1 MRFQIILTTILA
13 TATIASAQ
21 GVGGAISSAISGA
34 ASVGGVITSGAAGA
48 ASSKYPFYQNI

>member
-21 GVGGAISSAISGA
+21 GLGGAISSAVSGA
-34 ASVGGVITSGAAGA
+34 ASVGGDITSGVGGV
-48 ASSKYPFYQNI
+48 ASSEYFAK

>member
-21 GVGGAISSAISGA
+21 GLGGAISSAVSGA
-34 ASVGGVITSGAAGA
+34 ASVGGDITSGAGGV
-48 ASSKYPFYQNI
+48 ASSKYSIFLDF